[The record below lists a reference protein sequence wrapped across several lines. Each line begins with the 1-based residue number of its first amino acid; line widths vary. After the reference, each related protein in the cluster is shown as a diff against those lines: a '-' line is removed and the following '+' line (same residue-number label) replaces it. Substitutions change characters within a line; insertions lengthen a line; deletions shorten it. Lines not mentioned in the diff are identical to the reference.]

1 MMNFCIKAG
10 GDCGVGLL
18 RISIEMAAFSVL
30 FSIEKAAISIENST
44 ENGISIENRTANGHF
59 DRKHSTENGH
69 FDRNS
74 TENGHFDRNAQYACP
89 CTTCRCSLRH
99 PS

>member
-44 ENGISIENRTANGHF
+44 ENGISIENRT
-59 DRKHSTENGH
+59 
-69 FDRNS
+69 
-74 TENGHFDRNAQYACP
+74 ENGHFDRNAQYACP